1 MRTQTMDLPGEVVA
15 GGLVAAGLGVLG
27 FLFRTAAGE
36 TLRGLRDSMASLQRS
51 VDNLSSKLETV
62 AVQQANHESRISV
75 MEDRQQRD

>member
-1 MRTQTMDLPGEVVA
+1 MDLPGEVVA

>member
-1 MRTQTMDLPGEVVA
+1 MRTQAMDLPGEVVA
-15 GGLVAAGLGVLG
+15 GGLIAAGLGVLG